1 MGDRSNVNIIT
12 EARADGTNVGVNV
25 YLHWGG
31 QIALVEAL
39 KALRPYSLHDAN
51 RSTSGQVSYRNDP
64 VRMTTAVLH
73 TLYRMGGYD
82 EPDNV
87 YVTPFS
93 TMHDKA
99 TAFTGDN
106 EHTIVTIDAPRGRIV
121 LRDDVDGSIREFEW
135 ENVDEASHAL
145 LDMERGH
152 GRL

>member
-12 EARADGTNVGVNV
+12 EAHANGTNVGINV

-31 QIALVEAL
+31 AVALVEAL
-39 KALRPYSLHDAN
+39 EALRPYV
-51 RSTSGQVSYRNDP
+51 RTSKQVSLRNDP
-64 VRMTTAVLH
+64 ARMTTAVLH

-82 EPDNV
+82 EPLNV

-93 TMHDKA
+93 TTHNLA

-121 LRDDVDGSIREFEW
+121 LRNDTDGTTREFPW

-145 LDMERGH
+145 TNMEKGH
-152 GRL
+152 IEH

>member
-12 EARADGTNVGVNV
+12 EARANGTNVGINV

-31 QIALVEAL
+31 AVALVEAL
-39 KALRPYSLHDAN
+39 EALRPYV
-51 RSTSGQVSYRNDP
+51 RTSKQVSLRNDP
-64 VRMTTAVLH
+64 ARMTTAVLH

-82 EPDNV
+82 EPLNV

-93 TMHDKA
+93 TTHSKA

-121 LRDDVDGSIREFEW
+121 LRNDMDETTREFPW

-145 LDMERGH
+145 TNMEKGH
-152 GRL
+152 TEH

>member
-12 EARADGTNVGVNV
+12 EARANGTNVGINV

-31 QIALVEAL
+31 AVALVEAL
-39 KALRPYSLHDAN
+39 EALRPYV
-51 RSTSGQVSYRNDP
+51 RTTKQVSLRNDP
-64 VRMTTAVLH
+64 ARMTTAVLH

-82 EPDNV
+82 EPLNV

-93 TMHDKA
+93 TTHSKA

-121 LRDDVDGSIREFEW
+121 LRNDMDGTTREFPW

-145 LDMERGH
+145 TNMEKGH
-152 GRL
+152 GRLER

>member
-12 EARADGTNVGVNV
+12 EARADGTNVGINV

-31 QIALVEAL
+31 SVALVEAL
-39 KALRPYSLHDAN
+39 EALRPYSLHDAN

-82 EPDNV
+82 EPLNV

-93 TMHDKA
+93 TTHNLA

-135 ENVDEASHAL
+135 GNVDDASHAL

>member
-12 EARADGTNVGVNV
+12 EARADGTNVGINV

-31 QIALVEAL
+31 SIALVEAL
-39 KALRPYSLHDAN
+39 EALRPYSLHDAN
-51 RSTSGQVSYRNDP
+51 RQTSGQVSYQNDP

-82 EPDNV
+82 EPLNV

-93 TMHDKA
+93 TTHDEA
-99 TAFTGDN
+99 IAFTGDN

-121 LRDDVDGSIREFEW
+121 LRDDMDGSTRKFGW
-135 ENVDEASHAL
+135 GNVDEASHAL

>member
-12 EARADGTNVGVNV
+12 EARADGTNVGINV

-39 KALRPYSLHDAN
+39 ETLRPYSLHDAN

-82 EPDNV
+82 EPLNV

-93 TMHDKA
+93 TTHDKA

-145 LDMERGH
+145 TDMERGH

>member
-12 EARADGTNVGVNV
+12 EARANGTNIGINV

-31 QIALVEAL
+31 AVALVEAL
-39 KALRPYSLHDAN
+39 EALRPYVRTTEASSK
-51 RSTSGQVSYRNDP
+51 RVSPRNDP
-64 VRMTTAVLH
+64 ARMTTAVLH
-73 TLYRMGGYD
+73 ALYRMGGYD
-82 EPDNV
+82 EPLNV

-93 TMHDKA
+93 TTHSKA

-121 LRDDVDGSIREFEW
+121 LRDDMDGTTREFPW

-145 LDMERGH
+145 TNMEKGH
-152 GRL
+152 GRLER